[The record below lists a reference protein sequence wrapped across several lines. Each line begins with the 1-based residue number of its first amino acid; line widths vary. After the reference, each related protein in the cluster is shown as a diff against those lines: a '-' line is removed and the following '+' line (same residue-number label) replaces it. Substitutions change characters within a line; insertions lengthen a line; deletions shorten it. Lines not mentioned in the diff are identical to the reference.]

1 MLNKL
6 KNKRNNQNGFTII
19 EVLIVL
25 AIAGLILLVVFLAV
39 PALQR
44 NAHNTTKKSDVASL
58 LGGMTEYATNN
69 SGALPAPQ
77 GAGGAGPKY
86 TIGVASGGAAGIN
99 AVDVKL
105 GNYDGTGVSIVNTA
119 PPAAPTA
126 PAVDSV
132 VIYEKA
138 TCQGNIPTAT
148 GATARSFAAFY
159 QLEGGAT
166 QCSSS

>member
-77 GAGGAGPKY
+77 GAGAPGPKY

-105 GNYDGTGVSIVNTA
+105 GNYDGTGVSITNTA
-119 PPAAPTA
+119 PTSTPTTT
-126 PAVDSV
+126 VDSV

-138 TCQGNIPTAT
+138 TCQGNLPTVA
-148 GATARSFAAFY
+148 GATARSFAALY